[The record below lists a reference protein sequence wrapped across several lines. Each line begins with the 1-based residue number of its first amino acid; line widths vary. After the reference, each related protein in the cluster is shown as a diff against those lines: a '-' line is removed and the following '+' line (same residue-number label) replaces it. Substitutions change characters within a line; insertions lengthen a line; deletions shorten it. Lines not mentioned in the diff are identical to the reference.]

1 MISFRGQKK
10 KARAT
15 PRSVSFKGLIQNFR
29 RASPPLSY
37 AESPPTPFGMYRQSG
52 VNMATRMTFICLKY
66 YLLTSKK
73 KKKLQVF
80 DVEFSKVGA
89 QEKPLL
95 GKTYKISLLLGWSW
109 GGLG

>member
-1 MISFRGQKK
+1 MR
-10 KARAT
+10 
-15 PRSVSFKGLIQNFR
+15 
-29 RASPPLSY
+29 SPPPDVQAVWRKYGYVHDVYLS
-37 AESPPTPFGMYRQSG
+37 Q
-52 VNMATRMTFICLKY
+52 I
-66 YLLTSKK
+66 LLANLKK

-80 DVEFSKVGA
+80 DVEFSKGGA

>member
-1 MISFRGQKK
+1 
-10 KARAT
+10 
-15 PRSVSFKGLIQNFR
+15 
-29 RASPPLSY
+29 
-37 AESPPTPFGMYRQSG
+37 
-52 VNMATRMTFICLKY
+52 MTFICLKY

-73 KKKLQVF
+73 KKKLEVF

-95 GKTYKISLLLGWSW
+95 GKTYKISMLLGWSW

>member
-1 MISFRGQKK
+1 
-10 KARAT
+10 
-15 PRSVSFKGLIQNFR
+15 
-29 RASPPLSY
+29 
-37 AESPPTPFGMYRQSG
+37 
-52 VNMATRMTFICLKY
+52 MTFICLKY